1 MDGRPNLLCG
11 RQISVFFFLFAA
23 AVKEMIPLITVAV
36 AIWAD

>member
-1 MDGRPNLLCG
+1 MDSRLNLLCG
-11 RQISVFFFLFAA
+11 KQISVSLFAA

>member
-1 MDGRPNLLCG
+1 MWKTNF
-11 RQISVFFFLFAA
+11 SFFFAA